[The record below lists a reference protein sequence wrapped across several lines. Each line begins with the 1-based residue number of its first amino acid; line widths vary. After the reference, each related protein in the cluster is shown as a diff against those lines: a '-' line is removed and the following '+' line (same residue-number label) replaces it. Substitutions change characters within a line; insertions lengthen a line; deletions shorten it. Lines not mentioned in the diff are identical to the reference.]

1 MRLFLV
7 KLRRA
12 ATLSSA
18 LLSALT
24 GCLFLALPA
33 LASAPVAPPKVSAAI
48 AGAQIEDVT
57 IETYG
62 QTSPIVVRR
71 YLSLRKGSL
80 LDQSGV
86 NRDFANLRRL
96 AGFIPRLV
104 IRQGSSPKTATLHWI
119 VMAKLLKPID
129 HPFYADQ
136 PLTAPIQGIG
146 YIITSAPV
154 DSRGSTFSS
163 YSQLSRRANLVR
175 ILYTSP
181 IAVNPVKGTET
192 DVIVNTFGGRGVFR
206 ASQPLAINI
215 YSWNTGAETALLHSA
230 TNGIQ
235 FEVGIRETRSTT
247 AQSTGIVSPYVFQT
261 SKSPAHNTVLEAGY
275 SHACPVPSSQ
285 WYPPYCHTQYRLEAF
300 DALGWFGSTSEYQS
314 VLADVAQYVAIG
326 KSTLVLH
333 GGESRT
339 GGVVPDSFLVCA
351 YVRAYRRPR
360 NSGSTTR
367 CRRSSSSR
375 SSPRPRRVG
384 SVAERKRS
392 HRRPFNGTPTLESAL
407 SSVITF
413 VSISHTVPREAVS
426 RSRFKDKHTSDQGT
440 GGVSIRLRLGV
451 TWAART
457 FRQTNG
463 RRGP

>member
-1 MRLFLV
+1 M

-12 ATLSSA
+12 APPSA
-18 LLSALT
+18 ALVLLLT
-24 GCLFLALPA
+24 GCPFLPLPA
-33 LASAPVAPPKVSAAI
+33 LAKAPVAPPQVSAAI

-62 QTSPIVVRR
+62 QTSPSVVRR

-86 NRDFANLRRL
+86 NRDFTNLRRL
-96 AGFIPRLV
+96 PGFIPRLV
-104 IRQGSSPKTATLHWI
+104 IRQGSSTKTATLHWI
-119 VMAKLLKPID
+119 VMAKLLKPTD

-146 YIITSAPV
+146 YIVTSAPV

-175 ILYTSP
+175 VLYTSP
-181 IAVNPVKGTET
+181 IKVDPVKGTET
-192 DVIVNTFGGRGVFR
+192 DVIVDTFGGRGVFR

-215 YSWNTGAETALLHSA
+215 YSWNTGYEAAFLHNA
-230 TNGIQ
+230 TNGTQ
-235 FEVGIRETRSTT
+235 FEVGVRETRSTT

-261 SKSPAHNTVLEAGY
+261 SKSPAHVTVLEAGY

-314 VLADVAQYVAIG
+314 YLADAAQYVAVG

-333 GGESRT
+333 GAESRT

-351 YVRAYRRPR
+351 YVRAYPKAFCGTDAQQATAEFRLNDALPQVFKFALF
-360 NSGSTTR
+360 TETA
-367 CRRSSSSR
+367 SSR
-375 SSPRPRRVG
+375 VRGGTQAFAPPTFQWHADSGLGIIFRNYIRVDIAYG
-384 SVAERKRS
+384 SAGGRLSVA
-392 HRRPFNGTPTLESAL
+392 L
-407 SSVITF
+407 
-413 VSISHTVPREAVS
+413 
-426 RSRFKDKHTSDQGT
+426 QG
-440 GGVSIRLRLGV
+440 
-451 TWAART
+451 
-457 FRQTNG
+457 QTY
-463 RRGP
+463 

>member
-1 MRLFLV
+1 MRLFL
-7 KLRRA
+7 
-12 ATLSSA
+12 
-18 LLSALT
+18 LLLT
-24 GCLFLALPA
+24 GCLFLPLPA
-33 LASAPVAPPKVSAAI
+33 LAKAPVGPPKVSAAI

-62 QTSPIVVRR
+62 QTSPGVVRR

-86 NRDFANLRRL
+86 DRDFTNLRRL
-96 AGFIPRLV
+96 PGFIPRLV
-104 IRQGSSPKTATLHWI
+104 IRQGSATKTVSLHWI
-119 VMAKLLKPID
+119 VMAKLLKPTD

-146 YIITSAPV
+146 YIITTPPV

-181 IAVNPVKGTET
+181 IVVNPVKGTQT

-215 YSWNTGAETALLHSA
+215 YSWNMGAEAALLHSA
-230 TNGIQ
+230 TNGTQ
-235 FEVGIRETRSTT
+235 FEVGVRETRSTT
-247 AQSTGIVSPYVFQT
+247 AQSTGIVSPYIFQT

-314 VLADVAQYVAIG
+314 YLADAAQYVGIG

-333 GGESRT
+333 GSESRT

-351 YVRAYRRPR
+351 YVRAYPKAFCGTDAQAATAEFRLNDALPQIFKFAFF
-360 NSGSTTR
+360 TETA
-367 CRRSSSSR
+367 SSR
-375 SSPRPRRVG
+375 VRGGTQPFALPTFQWHADSGVGIIFRNYIRVDLAYG
-384 SVAERKRS
+384 SVGGRLS
-392 HRRPFNGTPTLESAL
+392 VAL
-407 SSVITF
+407 
-413 VSISHTVPREAVS
+413 
-426 RSRFKDKHTSDQGT
+426 QG
-440 GGVSIRLRLGV
+440 
-451 TWAART
+451 
-457 FRQTNG
+457 QTY
-463 RRGP
+463 

>member
-1 MRLFLV
+1 MRLLSMN
-7 KLRRA
+7 LRRA
-12 ATLSSA
+12 TAPSIA
-18 LLSALT
+18 PLLLM
-24 GCLFLALPA
+24 GCLFPPLPA
-33 LASAPVAPPKVSAAI
+33 LANAPVAPPKVSAAI

-62 QTSPIVVRR
+62 QTSPSVVRR

-80 LDQSGV
+80 LDQAGV

-96 AGFIPRLV
+96 PGFIPRLV
-104 IRQGSSPKTATLHWI
+104 IRQGSATKTATLHWI
-119 VMAKLLKPID
+119 VMAKLLKPTD

-192 DVIVNTFGGRGVFR
+192 DVIVDTFGGRGVFR

-215 YSWNTGAETALLHSA
+215 YSWNTGAEAALLHSA
-230 TNGIQ
+230 TNGVQ

-261 SKSPAHNTVLEAGY
+261 SKSPAHNTVLEVGY

-314 VLADVAQYVAIG
+314 YLADAAQYVAVG

-333 GGESRT
+333 GTESRT

-351 YVRAYRRPR
+351 YVRAYPKAFCGTDAQQATAEFRLNDELPQVFKFAFFTETAASRVRGGTQAFALPTFQWHADSGVGIIFR
-360 NSGSTTR
+360 NYIRVDIAYGSAGGR
-367 CRRSSSSR
+367 L
-375 SSPRPRRVG
+375 
-384 SVAERKRS
+384 SVA
-392 HRRPFNGTPTLESAL
+392 L
-407 SSVITF
+407 
-413 VSISHTVPREAVS
+413 
-426 RSRFKDKHTSDQGT
+426 QG
-440 GGVSIRLRLGV
+440 
-451 TWAART
+451 
-457 FRQTNG
+457 QTY
-463 RRGP
+463 

>member
-1 MRLFLV
+1 MRLSSILLV
-7 KLRRA
+7 LGY
-12 ATLSSA
+12 LI
-18 LLSALT
+18 LP
-24 GCLFLALPA
+24 LPA
-33 LASAPVAPPKVSAAI
+33 AASAPVAPPKVSAAI

-62 QTSPIVVRR
+62 HTSPSVVRR

-86 NRDFANLRRL
+86 NRDFTNLRRL

-104 IRQGSSPKTATLHWI
+104 IGPGSAANTATLHWI
-119 VMAKLLKPID
+119 VMAKWLKPTD

-146 YIITSAPV
+146 YIVTSAPV

-192 DVIVNTFGGRGVFR
+192 DVIVDTFGGRGVFR

-215 YSWNTGAETALLHSA
+215 YSWNTGAEAALLHGA
-230 TNGIQ
+230 TNGTQ

-261 SKSPAHNTVLEAGY
+261 SKSPAHVTVLEAGY

-300 DALGWFGSTSEYQS
+300 DALGWFGSTREYQS
-314 VLADVAQYVAIG
+314 YLADVAQYFAVG

-333 GGESRT
+333 GAESRT

-351 YVRAYRRPR
+351 YVRAYPKAFCGTDAQQATAEFRLNDALPQIFKFAFF
-360 NSGSTTR
+360 TETA
-367 CRRSSSSR
+367 SSR
-375 SSPRPRRVG
+375 VRGGTQAFAPPTFHWHADSGVGIIFRNYIRVDIAYG
-384 SVAERKRS
+384 SAGGRLSVA
-392 HRRPFNGTPTLESAL
+392 L
-407 SSVITF
+407 
-413 VSISHTVPREAVS
+413 
-426 RSRFKDKHTSDQGT
+426 QG
-440 GGVSIRLRLGV
+440 
-451 TWAART
+451 
-457 FRQTNG
+457 QTY
-463 RRGP
+463 

>member
-1 MRLFLV
+1 MKV
-7 KLRRA
+7 RRTA
-12 ATLSSA
+12 APSTA
-18 LLSALT
+18 LLLLVM
-24 GCLFLALPA
+24 GCLSLPLPA
-33 LASAPVAPPKVSAAI
+33 LANAPVVPPKVSAAV

-62 QTSPIVVRR
+62 QTSPSVVRR

-96 AGFIPRLV
+96 PGFIPRLV
-104 IRQGSSPKTATLHWI
+104 IRQGSVTKTATLHWI
-119 VMAKLLKPID
+119 VMAKWLKPTD

-154 DSRGSTFSS
+154 DSRGSTFST

-175 ILYTSP
+175 VLYTSP
-181 IAVNPVKGTET
+181 IAVNPVKGTES
-192 DVIVNTFGGRGVFR
+192 DLIVNTFGGRGVFR

-215 YSWNTGAETALLHSA
+215 YSWNTGAEAAFLRSS

-235 FEVGIRETRSTT
+235 FEVGVRETRSTT

-261 SKSPAHNTVLEAGY
+261 SRSPAHVTVLEVGY

-314 VLADVAQYVAIG
+314 YLADIAQYVAVG

-333 GGESRT
+333 GAESRT

-351 YVRAYRRPR
+351 YVRAYPKAFCGTDAQQATAEFRLNDALPQIFKFAFF
-360 NSGSTTR
+360 TETA
-367 CRRSSSSR
+367 SSR
-375 SSPRPRRVG
+375 VRGGTQAFAPPTFQWHADSGVGIIFRNYIRVDIAYG
-384 SVAERKRS
+384 SAGGRLS
-392 HRRPFNGTPTLESAL
+392 FAL
-407 SSVITF
+407 
-413 VSISHTVPREAVS
+413 
-426 RSRFKDKHTSDQGT
+426 QG
-440 GGVSIRLRLGV
+440 
-451 TWAART
+451 
-457 FRQTNG
+457 QTY
-463 RRGP
+463 

>member
-1 MRLFLV
+1 MRLFS
-7 KLRRA
+7 
-12 ATLSSA
+12 TL
-18 LLSALT
+18 LLLLA
-24 GCLFLALPA
+24 GCLFLPLPA
-33 LASAPVAPPKVSAAI
+33 LAKAPVGPPKVSVTMT
-48 AGAQIEDVT
+48 GAQIEDVT

-62 QTSPIVVRR
+62 QTSPSVVRR
-71 YLSLRKGSL
+71 YLSLRRGSL

-86 NRDFANLRRL
+86 NRDFTNLRRL
-96 AGFIPRLV
+96 PGFIPRLV
-104 IRQGSSPKTATLHWI
+104 IREGSATKTATLHWI
-119 VMAKLLKPID
+119 VMAKWLKPTD

-146 YIITSAPV
+146 YIITTPPV

-181 IAVNPVKGTET
+181 IVVNPVKGTQT

-215 YSWNTGAETALLHSA
+215 YSWNMGAEAALLHSA
-230 TNGIQ
+230 TNGTQ
-235 FEVGIRETRSTT
+235 FEVGVRETRSTT
-247 AQSTGIVSPYVFQT
+247 AQSTGIVSPYIFQT

-314 VLADVAQYVAIG
+314 YLADAAQYVGIG

-333 GGESRT
+333 GSESRT

-351 YVRAYRRPR
+351 YVRAYPKAFCGTDAQAATAEFRLNDALPQIFKFAFF
-360 NSGSTTR
+360 TETA
-367 CRRSSSSR
+367 SSR
-375 SSPRPRRVG
+375 VRGGTQPFALPTFQWHADSGVGIIFRNYIRVDLAYG
-384 SVAERKRS
+384 SVGGRLS
-392 HRRPFNGTPTLESAL
+392 VAL
-407 SSVITF
+407 
-413 VSISHTVPREAVS
+413 
-426 RSRFKDKHTSDQGT
+426 QG
-440 GGVSIRLRLGV
+440 
-451 TWAART
+451 
-457 FRQTNG
+457 QTY
-463 RRGP
+463 

>member
-1 MRLFLV
+1 M
-7 KLRRA
+7 
-12 ATLSSA
+12 T
-18 LLSALT
+18 
-24 GCLFLALPA
+24 
-33 LASAPVAPPKVSAAI
+33 
-48 AGAQIEDVT
+48 GAQIEDVT

-62 QTSPIVVRR
+62 QTSPSVVRR
-71 YLSLRKGSL
+71 YLSLRRGSL

-86 NRDFANLRRL
+86 NRDFTNLRRL
-96 AGFIPRLV
+96 PGFIPRLV
-104 IRQGSSPKTATLHWI
+104 IREGSATKTATLHWI
-119 VMAKLLKPID
+119 VMAKWLKPTD

-146 YIITSAPV
+146 YIITTPPV

-181 IAVNPVKGTET
+181 IVVNPVKGTQT

-215 YSWNTGAETALLHSA
+215 YSWNMGAEAALLHSA
-230 TNGIQ
+230 TNGTQ
-235 FEVGIRETRSTT
+235 FEVGVRETRSTT
-247 AQSTGIVSPYVFQT
+247 AQSTGIVSPYIFQT

-314 VLADVAQYVAIG
+314 YLADAAQYVGIG

-333 GGESRT
+333 GSESRT

-351 YVRAYRRPR
+351 YVRAYPKAFCGTDAQAATAEFRLNDALPQIFKFAFF
-360 NSGSTTR
+360 TETA
-367 CRRSSSSR
+367 SSR
-375 SSPRPRRVG
+375 VRGGTQPFALPTFQWHADSGVGIIFRNYIRVDLAYG
-384 SVAERKRS
+384 SVGGRLS
-392 HRRPFNGTPTLESAL
+392 VAL
-407 SSVITF
+407 
-413 VSISHTVPREAVS
+413 
-426 RSRFKDKHTSDQGT
+426 QG
-440 GGVSIRLRLGV
+440 
-451 TWAART
+451 
-457 FRQTNG
+457 QTY
-463 RRGP
+463 

>member
-1 MRLFLV
+1 M

-12 ATLSSA
+12 APASA
-18 LLSALT
+18 AFLVLLS
-24 GCLFLALPA
+24 GCLFLTLPA
-33 LASAPVAPPKVSAAI
+33 LAKAPVAPPKVSAEM

-62 QTSPIVVRR
+62 QTAPSVVRR
-71 YLSLRKGSL
+71 YLSLHKGSL

-86 NRDFANLRRL
+86 DRDFTNLRRL
-96 AGFIPRLV
+96 PGFIPRLV
-104 IRQGSSPKTATLHWI
+104 IGKGNATRTATLHWI
-119 VMAKLLKPID
+119 VMAKLLKPTD

-146 YIITSAPV
+146 YILTSAPV

-192 DVIVNTFGGRGVFR
+192 DVIVDTFGGRGVFR

-215 YSWNTGAETALLHSA
+215 YSWNTGAEAALLHSA
-230 TNGIQ
+230 TNGVQ

-261 SKSPAHNTVLEAGY
+261 SKSPAHVTVLEAGY

-300 DALGWFGSTSEYQS
+300 DALGWFGSTSEYRS
-314 VLADVAQYVAIG
+314 YLADVAQYVAVG

-333 GGESRT
+333 GAESRT

-351 YVRAYRRPR
+351 YVRAYPKAFCGTDAQQATAEFRLNDALPQIFKFAFF
-360 NSGSTTR
+360 TETA
-367 CRRSSSSR
+367 SSR
-375 SSPRPRRVG
+375 VRGGTQAFAPPTFQWHADSGVG
-384 SVAERKRS
+384 IIFRNYIRLDIAYGSAGGRISVA
-392 HRRPFNGTPTLESAL
+392 L
-407 SSVITF
+407 
-413 VSISHTVPREAVS
+413 
-426 RSRFKDKHTSDQGT
+426 QG
-440 GGVSIRLRLGV
+440 
-451 TWAART
+451 
-457 FRQTNG
+457 QTY
-463 RRGP
+463 

>member
-1 MRLFLV
+1 MP
-7 KLRRA
+7 
-12 ATLSSA
+12 
-18 LLSALT
+18 
-24 GCLFLALPA
+24 LPA
-33 LASAPVAPPKVSAAI
+33 LAKAPLGPPKVSAAI
-48 AGAQIEDVT
+48 AGARIEDVT

-62 QTSPIVVRR
+62 QTSPSVVRR

-86 NRDFANLRRL
+86 DRDFTNLRRL
-96 AGFIPRLV
+96 PGFIPRLV
-104 IRQGSSPKTATLHWI
+104 ISQGSDTATATLHWI
-119 VMAKLLKPID
+119 VMAKLLKPTD

-146 YIITSAPV
+146 YILTSAPV

-215 YSWNTGAETALLHSA
+215 YSWNTGAEAALLRSA
-230 TNGIQ
+230 TNGVQ

-261 SKSPAHNTVLEAGY
+261 SKSPAHVTVLEAGY

-314 VLADVAQYVAIG
+314 YLADVAQYIAVG

-333 GGESRT
+333 GAESRT

-351 YVRAYRRPR
+351 YVRAYPKAFCGTDAQQATAEFRLNDALPQVFKFAFFTETAASRLRGGTQAFALPTFQWHADSGVGIIFR
-360 NSGSTTR
+360 NYIRVDIAYGSAGGR
-367 CRRSSSSR
+367 I
-375 SSPRPRRVG
+375 
-384 SVAERKRS
+384 SVA
-392 HRRPFNGTPTLESAL
+392 L
-407 SSVITF
+407 
-413 VSISHTVPREAVS
+413 
-426 RSRFKDKHTSDQGT
+426 QG
-440 GGVSIRLRLGV
+440 
-451 TWAART
+451 
-457 FRQTNG
+457 QTY
-463 RRGP
+463 

>member
-1 MRLFLV
+1 MRLF
-7 KLRRA
+7 
-12 ATLSSA
+12 A
-18 LLSALT
+18 LLLLLT
-24 GCLFLALPA
+24 GCLFRPLPA

-62 QTSPIVVRR
+62 QTSPSVVRR

-86 NRDFANLRRL
+86 NRDFTNLRRL

-104 IRQGSSPKTATLHWI
+104 ITQGSATKTATLHWI
-119 VMAKLLKPID
+119 VMAKLLKPTD

-215 YSWNTGAETALLHSA
+215 YSWNTGAEAALLRSA

-235 FEVGIRETRSTT
+235 FEVGVRETRSTT

-314 VLADVAQYVAIG
+314 YLADVAQYIAVG

-333 GGESRT
+333 GAESRT

-351 YVRAYRRPR
+351 YVRAYPKAFCGTDAQQATAEFRLNDALPQVFKFAFF
-360 NSGSTTR
+360 TETA
-367 CRRSSSSR
+367 SSR
-375 SSPRPRRVG
+375 VRGGTQAFAPPTFHWHADSGVGIIFRNYIRVDIAYG
-384 SVAERKRS
+384 SAGGRLSVA
-392 HRRPFNGTPTLESAL
+392 L
-407 SSVITF
+407 
-413 VSISHTVPREAVS
+413 
-426 RSRFKDKHTSDQGT
+426 QG
-440 GGVSIRLRLGV
+440 
-451 TWAART
+451 
-457 FRQTNG
+457 QTY
-463 RRGP
+463 

>member
-1 MRLFLV
+1 M
-7 KLRRA
+7 KLRRVA
-12 ATLSSA
+12 STA
-18 LLSALT
+18 LLLLLM
-24 GCLFLALPA
+24 GCLFLPSLA
-33 LASAPVAPPKVSAAI
+33 LANAPVGPPKVSAAI

-62 QTSPIVVRR
+62 QTSPSVVRR
-71 YLSLRKGSL
+71 YLSLRKGSV

-96 AGFIPRLV
+96 PGFIPRLV
-104 IRQGSSPKTATLHWI
+104 IGQGSVAKTVSLHWI
-119 VMAKLLKPID
+119 VMAKWLKPTD

-136 PLTAPIQGIG
+136 PLTAPIQGVG
-146 YIITSAPV
+146 YIVTSAPV
-154 DSRGSTFSS
+154 DSGGSTFSS
-163 YSQLSRRANLVR
+163 YSQLSRRANLAR

-192 DVIVNTFGGRGVFR
+192 DVIVDTFGGRGVFR

-215 YSWNTGAETALLHSA
+215 YSWNTGAEAALLHSA
-230 TNGIQ
+230 TNGTQ

-261 SKSPAHNTVLEAGY
+261 SKSPAHVTVLEAGY

-314 VLADVAQYVAIG
+314 YLADAAQYVAVG

-333 GGESRT
+333 GAESRT

-351 YVRAYRRPR
+351 YVRAYPKAFCGTDAQQATAEFRL
-360 NSGSTTR
+360 NDALSQVFKFAFFTETA
-367 CRRSSSSR
+367 SSR
-375 SSPRPRRVG
+375 LRGGTQAFALPTFQWHSDSGAGIIFRNYIRFDLAYG
-384 SVAERKRS
+384 SGGGRLS
-392 HRRPFNGTPTLESAL
+392 FAL
-407 SSVITF
+407 
-413 VSISHTVPREAVS
+413 
-426 RSRFKDKHTSDQGT
+426 QG
-440 GGVSIRLRLGV
+440 
-451 TWAART
+451 
-457 FRQTNG
+457 QTY
-463 RRGP
+463 

>member
-1 MRLFLV
+1 M

-12 ATLSSA
+12 AAPSTA
-18 LLSALT
+18 LLLLLM
-24 GCLFLALPA
+24 GCLLLPLPA
-33 LASAPVAPPKVSAAI
+33 RASAPVGPPKVSAAI
-48 AGAQIEDVT
+48 AGAQIEGVT

-62 QTSPIVVRR
+62 QTSPSVVRR

-86 NRDFANLRRL
+86 NRDFTNLRRL

-104 IRQGSSPKTATLHWI
+104 ITQGSATKTATLHWI
-119 VMAKLLKPID
+119 VMAKLLKPTD

-181 IAVNPVKGTET
+181 IAVNPDKGTET

-215 YSWNTGAETALLHSA
+215 YSWNTGAEAALLHSA
-230 TNGIQ
+230 TNGTQ
-235 FEVGIRETRSTT
+235 FEVGLRETRSTT

-275 SHACPVPSSQ
+275 SHACLVPSSQ

-300 DALGWFGSTSEYQS
+300 YAPGWFGSTSEYQS
-314 VLADVAQYVAIG
+314 YLADAAQYVGVG

-333 GGESRT
+333 GAESRT

-351 YVRAYRRPR
+351 YVRAYPKAWCGTDAQQATAEFRLDDALPHVFKFAFF
-360 NSGSTTR
+360 TETA
-367 CRRSSSSR
+367 SSR
-375 SSPRPRRVG
+375 LRGGTQAFALPTFQWHSDSGVG
-384 SVAERKRS
+384 IIFRNYIRLDIAYGSGGGRLSVA
-392 HRRPFNGTPTLESAL
+392 L
-407 SSVITF
+407 
-413 VSISHTVPREAVS
+413 
-426 RSRFKDKHTSDQGT
+426 QG
-440 GGVSIRLRLGV
+440 
-451 TWAART
+451 
-457 FRQTNG
+457 QTY
-463 RRGP
+463 

>member
-1 MRLFLV
+1 M

-12 ATLSSA
+12 APPSA
-18 LLSALT
+18 ALVLLLA
-24 GCLFLALPA
+24 GCPFLPLPA
-33 LASAPVAPPKVSAAI
+33 LAKAPVAPPKVSAAI

-62 QTSPIVVRR
+62 QTSPSVVQR

-86 NRDFANLRRL
+86 NRDFTNLRRL
-96 AGFIPRLV
+96 PGFIPRLV
-104 IRQGSSPKTATLHWI
+104 IRQGSAARTVTLHWI
-119 VMAKLLKPID
+119 VMAKLLKPTD

-146 YIITSAPV
+146 YIVTSAPV

-175 ILYTSP
+175 VLYTSP
-181 IAVNPVKGTET
+181 IKVDPVKSTET
-192 DVIVNTFGGRGVFR
+192 DVIIDTFGGRGVFR

-215 YSWNTGAETALLHSA
+215 YSWNTGYEAAFLHSA
-230 TNGIQ
+230 TNGTQ
-235 FEVGIRETRSTT
+235 FEVGVRETRSTT

-261 SKSPAHNTVLEAGY
+261 SKSPAHVTVLEAGY

-314 VLADVAQYVAIG
+314 YLADAAQYVAVG

-333 GGESRT
+333 GAESRT

-351 YVRAYRRPR
+351 YVRAYPKAFCGTDAQQATAEFRLNDALPQVFKFAFF
-360 NSGSTTR
+360 TETA
-367 CRRSSSSR
+367 SSR
-375 SSPRPRRVG
+375 VRGGTQAFAPPTFQWHADSGVGIIFRNYIRVDIAYG
-384 SVAERKRS
+384 SAGGRLSVA
-392 HRRPFNGTPTLESAL
+392 L
-407 SSVITF
+407 
-413 VSISHTVPREAVS
+413 
-426 RSRFKDKHTSDQGT
+426 QG
-440 GGVSIRLRLGV
+440 
-451 TWAART
+451 
-457 FRQTNG
+457 QTY
-463 RRGP
+463 

>member
-1 MRLFLV
+1 MRLFSK

-12 ATLSSA
+12 AAPSTA
-18 LLSALT
+18 LLLLLM
-24 GCLFLALPA
+24 GCLFPALPA

-62 QTSPIVVRR
+62 ETSPSVVRR
-71 YLSLRKGSL
+71 YLSLRKGSV

-104 IRQGSSPKTATLHWI
+104 IRQGSTAKTASLHWI
-119 VMAKLLKPID
+119 VMAKLLKPTD

-154 DSRGSTFSS
+154 DTRGSTFSS

-181 IAVNPVKGTET
+181 IAVDPVKGTET

-215 YSWNTGAETALLHSA
+215 YSWNTGAETALLHNA
-230 TNGIQ
+230 TNGTQ

-247 AQSTGIVSPYVFQT
+247 AQATGIVSPYVFQT

-314 VLADVAQYVAIG
+314 VLADVAQYVAVG

-333 GGESRT
+333 GSEART

-351 YVRAYRRPR
+351 YVRAFPKAFCGTDAQQATAEFRLNDALPR
-360 NSGSTTR
+360 VFKFAFFTETAASRVRGGTQAFALPTFQWHADSGVGIIFR
-367 CRRSSSSR
+367 NYI
-375 SSPRPRRVG
+375 RVDIAYG
-384 SVAERKRS
+384 SAGGRLSVA
-392 HRRPFNGTPTLESAL
+392 L
-407 SSVITF
+407 
-413 VSISHTVPREAVS
+413 
-426 RSRFKDKHTSDQGT
+426 QG
-440 GGVSIRLRLGV
+440 
-451 TWAART
+451 
-457 FRQTNG
+457 QTY
-463 RRGP
+463 

>member
-1 MRLFLV
+1 MRPFSM

-12 ATLSSA
+12 AAPSIA
-18 LLSALT
+18 LLLLLT
-24 GCLFLALPA
+24 GCLYLPLPA

-62 QTSPIVVRR
+62 QTSPSVVRR

-86 NRDFANLRRL
+86 NRDFTNLRRL

-104 IRQGSSPKTATLHWI
+104 IRQGSAAKTAILHWI
-119 VMAKLLKPID
+119 VMAKLLKPTD

-215 YSWNTGAETALLHSA
+215 YSWNTGAEGALLRSA
-230 TNGIQ
+230 TNGTQ
-235 FEVGIRETRSTT
+235 FEVGVRETRSTT

-314 VLADVAQYVAIG
+314 YLADVAQYVAIG

-333 GGESRT
+333 GAESRT

-351 YVRAYRRPR
+351 YVRAYPKAFCGTDAQQATAEFRLNNALPQIFKFAFF
-360 NSGSTTR
+360 TETA
-367 CRRSSSSR
+367 SSR
-375 SSPRPRRVG
+375 VRGGTQAFALPTFQWHADSGVGIIFRNYIRVDIAYG
-384 SVAERKRS
+384 SAGGRLSVA
-392 HRRPFNGTPTLESAL
+392 L
-407 SSVITF
+407 
-413 VSISHTVPREAVS
+413 
-426 RSRFKDKHTSDQGT
+426 QG
-440 GGVSIRLRLGV
+440 
-451 TWAART
+451 
-457 FRQTNG
+457 QTY
-463 RRGP
+463 

>member
-1 MRLFLV
+1 V

-12 ATLSSA
+12 APSTA
-18 LLSALT
+18 LLGLLT
-24 GCLFLALPA
+24 GCLFLPLPA
-33 LASAPVAPPKVSAAI
+33 LATAPVAPPKVSAAI
-48 AGAQIEDVT
+48 TGAQIEDVT

-62 QTSPIVVRR
+62 QTSPSVVRR

-86 NRDFANLRRL
+86 NRDFTNLRRL
-96 AGFIPRLV
+96 PGFVPRLV
-104 IRQGSSPKTATLHWI
+104 IRRGSATKTATLHWI
-119 VMAKLLKPID
+119 VLAKLLKPTD

-181 IAVNPVKGTET
+181 IAVNSVKGTET

-215 YSWNTGAETALLHSA
+215 YSWNTGVEAALLHSA
-230 TNGIQ
+230 TNGNQ
-235 FEVGIRETRSTT
+235 FEVGVRETRSTT

-261 SKSPAHNTVLEAGY
+261 SKSPAHVTVLEAGY

-300 DALGWFGSTSEYQS
+300 DALGWFDSTSEYQS
-314 VLADVAQYVAIG
+314 YLADAAQYVAVG

-333 GGESRT
+333 GAESRT

-351 YVRAYRRPR
+351 YVRAYPKAFCGTDAQQATAEFRLDDALPQIFKFAFFTETAASRVRGGTQAFALPTFQWHADSGVGIIFR
-360 NSGSTTR
+360 NYIRVDIAYGSAGGR
-367 CRRSSSSR
+367 L
-375 SSPRPRRVG
+375 
-384 SVAERKRS
+384 SVA
-392 HRRPFNGTPTLESAL
+392 L
-407 SSVITF
+407 
-413 VSISHTVPREAVS
+413 
-426 RSRFKDKHTSDQGT
+426 QG
-440 GGVSIRLRLGV
+440 
-451 TWAART
+451 
-457 FRQTNG
+457 QTY
-463 RRGP
+463 